1 MELGEAVL
9 ADWPV
14 GDRIPRNL
22 EQLDLVDV
30 LVGRDLLWP
39 YRLSID
45 LDQRVMRIEGGP
57 ESPVPPPNP
66 MP

>member
-1 MELGEAVL
+1 
-9 ADWPV
+9 
-14 GDRIPRNL
+14 L

-39 YRLSID
+39 YRLTID
-45 LDQRVMRIEGGP
+45 LGQRVMRIEGGP
-57 ESPVPPPNP
+57 ELPVPPPDP